1 MIDAYL
7 TSVELSDD
15 ILLGMLVNLD
25 ARVEYVVSHEWTTI
39 RAVRLVEEVRR
50 LRRSAEECGRE
61 LAAALGEVERLKGLF
76 LTGKTA
82 GPDSKPWSGV

>member
-1 MIDAYL
+1 MIDAYA

-15 ILLGMLVNLD
+15 ILLAMLTNLD
-25 ARVEYVVSHEWTTI
+25 ARLEYVVSHEWTTI
-39 RAVRLVEEVRR
+39 RAMRLVEEVRR
-50 LRRSAEECGRE
+50 LRQSAEQQGRD

-82 GPDSKPWSGV
+82 GPESKPWSGV